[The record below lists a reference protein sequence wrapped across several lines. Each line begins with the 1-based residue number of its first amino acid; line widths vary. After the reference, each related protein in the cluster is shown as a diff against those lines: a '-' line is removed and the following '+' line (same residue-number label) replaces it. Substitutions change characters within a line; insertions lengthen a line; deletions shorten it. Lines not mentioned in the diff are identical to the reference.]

1 MFRILAFSLLLISP
15 VFAQKDFPDGPAR
28 EYVNK
33 ICLQCH
39 EPSQL
44 LSQKRS
50 ESDWKATVA
59 RMALKGVPAP
69 AEQYDAIAAY
79 MAKNFPKKEDTTK
92 INMNKAKAEEIVA
105 VIGLTPDEA
114 NALVTYREKHG
125 DYREWGE
132 MLVVYGVD
140 GRKLEAAKDKMSF

>member
-39 EPSQL
+39 GEPSQL
-44 LSQKRS
+44 LNQKKIQNP
-50 ESDWKATVA
+50 DWRATTVA

-79 MAKNFPKKEDTTK
+79 MAKNFPK
-92 INMNKAKAEEIVA
+92 
-105 VIGLTPDEA
+105 
-114 NALVTYREKHG
+114 
-125 DYREWGE
+125 
-132 MLVVYGVD
+132 
-140 GRKLEAAKDKMSF
+140 GRHHKNQHE